1 MHDYI
6 KQLDDNLRYIGEKS
20 AQFQRELEARRL
32 KDVGVS
38 KQNIY
43 KAGDFVLLRDPA
55 PLHKNK
61 LAFRWTGSY
70 VVIHDQKGN
79 DVTCRNLVT
88 DVVYVFYVGE
98 LKIFVG
104 TKEQATEAAML
115 DDDQFRVNWILSY

>member
-6 KQLDDNLRYIGEKS
+6 KQLDENLRYIGEKS
-20 AQFQRELEARRL
+20 AQFQRELVARRL
-32 KDVGVS
+32 KDVDIS

-43 KAGDFVLLRDPA
+43 KEGDFVLRRDPA

-61 LAFRWTGSY
+61 LAFRWAGPY
-70 VVIHDQKGN
+70 MVIHDQNGN
-79 DVTCRNLVT
+79 DLTCRNLVT

-104 TKEQATEAAML
+104 TNEQAMEAAML
-115 DDDQFRVNWILSY
+115 DDDQFPV